1 MKFRRKHRAIFSLV
15 AFIAFGLLSVIK
27 FDDYFNDGKK
37 SLSLVA
43 AISFGLASLL
53 KIGETV
59 YHYRKRNQLDKKLL
73 NNQQNPEE
81 CDAIDDDSSTE
92 AGQIKRQ

>member
-15 AFIAFGLLSVIK
+15 AFIAFALLSVIK

-37 SLSLVA
+37 GLSLIA

-53 KIGETV
+53 KIGEAV
-59 YHYRKRNQLDKKLL
+59 YHYRKRNQLEQKVV
-73 NNQQNPEE
+73 E
-81 CDAIDDDSSTE
+81 
-92 AGQIKRQ
+92 

>member
-15 AFIAFGLLSVIK
+15 AFIAFGVLSVIK

-53 KIGETV
+53 KIGEAV
-59 YHYRKRNQLDKKLL
+59 YHYHKRNQLEQKVV
-73 NNQQNPEE
+73 E
-81 CDAIDDDSSTE
+81 
-92 AGQIKRQ
+92 